1 MRVVVHP
8 ADDTGCGRYRL
19 RWPAEALAAQGHDV
33 TVGPFLGDSPGVLGK
48 VKDGDLPVLWDLE
61 HEACDVVVVQR
72 VTARSEYMGMRRLQE
87 KGFAV
92 VVDIDDDFHALE
104 RDHPAWWLNQPN
116 WMPEREA
123 QLRAKVRGKPTYSDM
138 NASPGG
144 MKMYRTP
151 DEISDQGK
159 HWLARACRHADLVT
173 VTTPALAERYG
184 GHGRVRVLPNCV
196 PERYLRLGHIEV
208 GRLTLGWSGSV
219 VTHPGDLN
227 QAKGAV
233 QPVLDQHDAA
243 FHVVGTG
250 EGVQR
255 ALALTTPPT
264 ATGWLPIED
273 YPAAL
278 ADLDVGI
285 VPLRASEFNEAKSW
299 LKGLEMAAVGVPFVA
314 TPTSPYRALVA
325 EGAGWLAGTAGSW
338 ASMVGALCASTG
350 LRAHMAGKGREVA
363 ARWTV
368 EGRAWAWMEA
378 WSDARDIARSRFVK
392 VAM

>member
-8 ADDTGCGRYRL
+8 ADDGGCGRYRL

-33 TVGPFLGDSPGVLGK
+33 AVEFEHAYRGVMQPSVFGDRLVALA
-48 VKDGDLPVLWDLE
+48 DPV
-61 HEACDVVVVQR
+61 EADVVVLQR
-72 VTARSEYMGMRRLQE
+72 PLKRETVELIAALQDQ
-87 KGFAV
+87 GVAV
-92 VVDIDDDFHALE
+92 VVEVDDDFHALH
-104 RDHPAWWLNQPN
+104 RRNPAWT
-116 WMPEREA
+116 E
-123 QLRAKVRGKPTYSDM
+123 TH
-138 NASPGG
+138 PGRDRD
-144 MKMYRTP
+144 KNR
-151 DEISDQGK
+151 D
-159 HWLARACRHADLVT
+159 WLALACQRADLVT

-184 GHGRVRVLPNCV
+184 HHGRVRVLPNCV
-196 PERYLRLGHIEV
+196 PERYLSLLTKPKE
-208 GRLTLGWSGSV
+208 RLTLGWSGSV
-219 VTHPGDLN
+219 VTHPGDLD

-255 ALALTTPPT
+255 ALALRDEPT

-273 YPAAL
+273 YPSGL

-314 TPTSPYRALVA
+314 TPTSPYRSLVA

-338 ASMVGALCASTG
+338 TSMVGALCASTG

-368 EGRAWAWMEA
+368 EGRAWQWMEA
-378 WSDARDIARSRFVK
+378 WADARDIARSRFVK